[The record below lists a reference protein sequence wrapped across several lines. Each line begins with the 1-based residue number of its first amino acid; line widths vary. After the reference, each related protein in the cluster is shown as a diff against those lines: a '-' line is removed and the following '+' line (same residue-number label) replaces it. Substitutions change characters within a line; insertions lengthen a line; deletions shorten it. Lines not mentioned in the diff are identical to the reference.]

1 MIYLLAKPAHELQ
14 HFKTITELSK
24 VVSVGDTVTTLYPDG
39 SAIQAQWAETLHGED
54 LAHQMAEIAF
64 YHEAPTSTQMIE
76 ILDALKGD
84 DIAVTKYIQLM
95 TESYQETAE
104 RLSKYEGA

>member
-14 HFKTITELSK
+14 HFKTIEELKK
-24 VVSVGDTVTTLYPDG
+24 VVSDGDTVTTLYPDG
-39 SAIQAQWAETLHGED
+39 SAIQAEWQELPAGEP
-54 LAHQMAEIAF
+54 LAHHMAEIAF
-64 YHEAPTSTQMIE
+64 YHEAPTSTQMLE

-95 TESYQETAE
+95 TESYQETAD

>member
-14 HFKTITELSK
+14 HFKTITELNK
-24 VVSVGDTVTTLYPDG
+24 VVSAGDTVTTLYPDG
-39 SAIQAQWAETLHGED
+39 SAIQGEWSETLYDEE

-64 YHEAPTSTQMIE
+64 YHEAPTSTQMLE

-95 TESYQETAE
+95 TESYQETAKH
-104 RLSKYEGA
+104 LSEYEGA

>member
-1 MIYLLAKPAHELQ
+1 MIYLLAKQAHELQ

-24 VVSVGDTVTTLYPDG
+24 VVSAGDSVTILYPDG
-39 SAIQAQWAETLHGED
+39 SAIKSEWSKTLYGEE
-54 LAHQMAEIAF
+54 LAYQMAEIAF
-64 YHEAPTSTQMIE
+64 YHEAPTSTQMLE
-76 ILDALKGD
+76 ILQALKGD

-104 RLSKYEGA
+104 RLSEYDGA